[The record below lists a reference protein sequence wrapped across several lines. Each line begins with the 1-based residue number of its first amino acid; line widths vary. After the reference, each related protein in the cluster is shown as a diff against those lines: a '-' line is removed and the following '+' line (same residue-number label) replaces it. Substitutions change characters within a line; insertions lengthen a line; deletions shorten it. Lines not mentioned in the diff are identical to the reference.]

1 MRPAILAT
9 ALRRAAPPAFLAALL
24 AAGGCS
30 GGDSR
35 TCAANGSAC
44 AAAADCCSGNC
55 AGGRCEAPVPAC
67 ALPLPQPSALPAGR
81 VLELGVHA
89 VGETVA
95 FDVPAGTGS
104 VTMLQQGA
112 EPLAATSV
120 TLAGNV
126 FANSVVPLSVSA
138 AGVGEI
144 FNFTSWYSPPSDPAA
159 SGVRVYY
166 NTEAGWA
173 GAMTIPNTSRMLQS
187 GVPSSRWS
195 LSITDLARECPRA
208 PQCVVGSGVSYPPGR
223 YDVKVLL
230 KPGPVPPTGTVDV
243 VFQLLTDDPVLTGS
257 SPLSNASVLR
267 MVSTLGQILGQVGIA
282 LGNVSFRDLPQAVKD
297 GFPGGVDVDDASP
310 CGDVAT
316 LLQQSGPGNAMS
328 LFLVDYLVSSQVGGG
343 TTVVGIDGSVPGPS
357 SVGGTVASGA
367 AVSIANLY
375 WQRPATPG
383 CGPTPSFYNCGA
395 DRVAYIAAHE
405 MGHFLGLYHETESD
419 GTLFDPLSD
428 TPTCPCSRCRP
439 AGATQQ
445 CYPAVP
451 LDSAYQMT
459 GADCTASPTCGGGG
473 DLMFWLVSSASQ
485 GTLTAQQGQILRANP
500 LVR

>member
-1 MRPAILAT
+1 M
-9 ALRRAAPPAFLAALL
+9 
-24 AAGGCS
+24 
-30 GGDSR
+30 
-35 TCAANGSAC
+35 
-44 AAAADCCSGNC
+44 
-55 AGGRCEAPVPAC
+55 
-67 ALPLPQPSALPAGR
+67 
-81 VLELGVHA
+81 
-89 VGETVA
+89 A

-104 VTMLQQGA
+104 VTILQQGA

-187 GVPSSRWS
+187 GVPSGRWS
-195 LSITDLARECPRA
+195 VSITDLARECPRA

-230 KPGPVPPTGTVDV
+230 KPGPVPATGTVDV
-243 VFQLLTDDPVLTGS
+243 VFQLLTEDPVLTGP
-257 SPLSNASVLR
+257 SPQSNASVQR
-267 MVSTLGQILGQVGIA
+267 MVSTLGQILGQAGIA
-282 LGNVSFRDLPQAVKD
+282 LGSVSFRDLPQAVKD
-297 GFPGGVDVDDASP
+297 GFPGGVDVDDAGP

-367 AVSIANLY
+367 AVSMANLY

-395 DRVAYIAAHE
+395 DRGAYIAAHE
-405 MGHFLGLYHETESD
+405 MGHFLGLYHETEFD

-428 TPTCPCSRCRP
+428 TPTCPCSQCRP
-439 AGATQQ
+439 AGAAQQ